1 MKLSTWQNGLNKG
14 IQNALKL
21 YTDALLLIKNNS
33 YGHACFFF
41 ITAFEEIGA
50 VYYILDH
57 FDTPQPKELDNFLN
71 HHKKMALTSFKMTLF
86 VTTDLQIFYEYLKI
100 RKRQIISKNKEK
112 VKKDTLKLG
121 SELKKRNSL
130 WYIRNHSLYLKLN
143 ESKSQFT
150 SPEEISRDI
159 TINLQT
165 LVKFVL
171 TIARVDRDMAF
182 KFGVD
187 TEEMK
192 KSELELVNSIINLF
206 KLLKI
211 LQEGAIDKLVEFQ
224 GIDSS
229 KKDFFTKLLLNRKMV
244 NIDKNPDI
252 IRKIIIS
259 LFSDISL
266 FMDKLLKKEENK
278 QQFDFYLKRM
288 TQYDRKL
295 AFFYKDFFR
304 LLNHIAKGKFKLESF
319 PKIFQ
324 SNLKKK

>member
-1 MKLSTWQNGLNKG
+1 MKLAIWQNGLNQG
-14 IQNALKL
+14 IQNAMKL
-21 YTDALLLIKNNS
+21 YTDASLLIKNNS
-33 YGHACFFF
+33 YGHASFLL

-71 HHKKMALTSFKMTLF
+71 HHKKMALTSFKMIPLI
-86 VTTDLQIFYEYLKI
+86 TTDLQIFYEYLKI
-100 RKRQIISKNKEK
+100 RRRQIVSNNKEK

-121 SELKKRNSL
+121 SELKKRNSQ
-130 WYIRNHSLYLKLN
+130 WYLRNHSLYLKLN

-150 SPEEISRDI
+150 TPEEISRDI

-182 KFGVD
+182 EFGVD

-224 GIDSS
+224 GINTSQ
-229 KKDFFTKLLLNRKMV
+229 KDFFTKLLLNRKMV
-244 NIDKNPDI
+244 NINENPDT
-252 IRKIIIS
+252 IRKTIVS

-266 FMDKLLKKEENK
+266 FFDKLLKKKENK
-278 QQFDFYLKRM
+278 QQFDFYLKKM

-304 LLNHIAKGKFKLESF
+304 LLNHIANRKFKLN
-319 PKIFQ
+319 P
-324 SNLKKK
+324 NKK